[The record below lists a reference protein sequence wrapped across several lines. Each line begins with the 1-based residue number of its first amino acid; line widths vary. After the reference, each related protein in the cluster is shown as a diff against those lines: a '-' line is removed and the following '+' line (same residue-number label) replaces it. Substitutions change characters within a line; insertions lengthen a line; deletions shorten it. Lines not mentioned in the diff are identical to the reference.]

1 MRKDSSEIIIAQR
14 NLQLT
19 ISLHQSFSSKRV
31 TAKTEPR
38 TALWVSSYSS
48 IYMMFYLKEQFLGA
62 SGALYSSRSELPLMW
77 ISFKSALLFSIL
89 LVDASIEKC
98 CKKPV

>member
-48 IYMMFYLKEQFLGA
+48 IYMMFYLKEQSLGA
-62 SGALYSSRSELPLMW
+62 SGALYSSRSELPLM
-77 ISFKSALLFSIL
+77 
-89 LVDASIEKC
+89 
-98 CKKPV
+98 